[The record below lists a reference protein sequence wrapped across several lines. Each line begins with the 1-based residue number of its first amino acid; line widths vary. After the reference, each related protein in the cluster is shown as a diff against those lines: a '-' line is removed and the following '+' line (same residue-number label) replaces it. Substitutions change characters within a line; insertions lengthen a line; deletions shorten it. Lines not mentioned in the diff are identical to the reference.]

1 MAWDVEVEA
10 EGDSDKVANW
20 FAAIDMNTAETGGR
34 FSLSESSESSMFPEY
49 CQNIVVNG
57 NSERTRRVLGRVVVD
72 SGGVDSEV
80 SV

>member
-1 MAWDVEVEA
+1 
-10 EGDSDKVANW
+10 
-20 FAAIDMNTAETGGR
+20 
-34 FSLSESSESSMFPEY
+34 MFPEY